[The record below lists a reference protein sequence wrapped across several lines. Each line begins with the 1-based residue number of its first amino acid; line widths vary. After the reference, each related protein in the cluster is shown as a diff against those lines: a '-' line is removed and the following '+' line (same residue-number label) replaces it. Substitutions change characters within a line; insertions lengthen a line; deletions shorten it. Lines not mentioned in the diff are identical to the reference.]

1 MRGRRGRRAG
11 GATRWPAKQ
20 TNPPP
25 FSFQEAAAL
34 TSCHADHPVAKFWGV
49 CNDAKHALDACFR
62 REKAVKRAANAARAR
77 REQERLLARKEAA
90 AAS

>member
-1 MRGRRGRRAG
+1 MASK
-11 GATRWPAKQ
+11 ANQ
-20 TNPPP
+20 SPPP